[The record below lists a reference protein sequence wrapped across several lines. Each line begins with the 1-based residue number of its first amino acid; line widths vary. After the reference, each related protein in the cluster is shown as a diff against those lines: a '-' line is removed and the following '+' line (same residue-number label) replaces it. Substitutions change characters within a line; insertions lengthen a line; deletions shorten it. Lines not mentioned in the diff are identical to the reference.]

1 MIHHSDQ
8 QWHLLTVESM
18 LAQWEVQMISRHLY
32 IFTRRIFKKDKQ
44 QKTMATT
51 KNFNWKN
58 SLAGIVGSTIPPLSV
73 LVQSQE
79 KYCHQFKRVTVF
91 VS

>member
-1 MIHHSDQ
+1 MDQHSDQ

-18 LAQWEVQMISRHLY
+18 LAQLKVQMISRHLY
-32 IFTRRIFKKDKQ
+32 IFSGRIFRKEKQ

-51 KNFNWKN
+51 KSFNWKN
-58 SLAGIVGSTIPPLSV
+58 SLAGTLRSITPPLSV
-73 LVQSQE
+73 LVQSQK
-79 KYCHQFKRVTVF
+79 KYCHQFKRKIVF